1 MKKLILLPLVI
12 LFILPQLLMTLMH
25 KAARHHGLLQ
35 KVTTPKLVTLISP
48 HLIFISIQKSVST
61 FFSKP
66 ESGFRNPHYPLNTK
80 IITGAITNMRN
91 STGTITSPGKNIMEN
106 QTAKAKAIMVME
118 KEMVK
123 RTERHIQPDYYF
135 TCWVLIIIH

>member
-1 MKKLILLPLVI
+1 MPCYWSFPV
-12 LFILPQLLMTLMH
+12 PSWLMTLMH

-48 HLIFISIQKSVST
+48 RLIFISIQKSVST

-123 RTERHIQPDYYF
+123 RTERHIQPDFILPVGYLLLF
-135 TCWVLIIIH
+135 IN